1 MTALRNRLSR
11 ALAAGL
17 LWAGAAVA
25 HAAADREPLLLG
37 DDERIL
43 VLAAHPDDETL
54 AAGGLIQEAR
64 ALDLPVRVCFF
75 TMGDNNE
82 LAALFTRRHPALAP
96 GPLRASGQLRQN
108 EALAAATQ
116 LGLTAD
122 DVVFLGYPD
131 SGTLAIW
138 THHWQ
143 TTPPYRSPL
152 TRANAVPYDTAL
164 TPGSAHAGEDVLD
177 DLVDVIRD
185 FRPTHLVLPHP
196 ADHNVDHRALYL
208 FARVALWNLTDDGVA
223 PQLLAAPV
231 HFTRWPEPRR
241 ALAGR
246 PAEPPAFLENDG
258 PWFEYAL
265 APFQVSNKLAAL
277 RRHHSQFRW
286 APDILQ
292 SHVRKTELFAAPGDL
307 AFPGGR
313 GSVEIAETDDTEFRP
328 DENLLQALEQESD
341 AWHDLAGQHAAES
354 AALAGF
360 DNDVV
365 QSRWEGD
372 GQALTAAFRFRR
384 PVAAPVRL
392 SIRLNGYRADQPF
405 GDLPKIEIEAGP
417 DGILTVADL
426 NRRLPADSI
435 QLVSAGADEIAVR
448 VPYALLGRPDKILVG
463 AMLLKKRLPIDG
475 IPWRVLDLAG
485 APLPETAD
493 APAPKPVVREQPP
506 VAPPPPVD
514 DPPEPAAEI
523 RAPEPPPPP
532 AAPPALAPR
541 VNLPRRALP
550 EKTEANE
557 PVLW

>member
-1 MTALRNRLSR
+1 MSFRPLQLRL

-17 LWAGAAVA
+17 LAAA
-25 HAAADREPLLLG
+25 AAAPAAADREPLLLG
-37 DDERIL
+37 DDERLL

-96 GPLRASGQLRQN
+96 GPLRASGRLRQN
-108 EALAAATQ
+108 EAVAAATQ
-116 LGLTAD
+116 LGLSAG

-131 SGTLAIW
+131 SGTLVMW
-138 THHWQ
+138 NHHWR
-143 TTPPYRSPL
+143 TVAPYRSPL
-152 TRANAVPYDTAL
+152 TRANAVPYDDAL

-196 ADHNVDHRALYL
+196 ADHNEDHRALYL
-208 FARVALWNLTDDGVA
+208 FARVALWNLADDGLA

-241 ALAGR
+241 ALSSR

-286 APDILQ
+286 APAILQ
-292 SHVRKTELFAAPGDL
+292 SHVRKTEVFAAPADL

-313 GSVEIAETDDTEFRP
+313 GAAEIAETDDTEFRP
-328 DENLLQALEQESD
+328 DENLLQSLEQEAD
-341 AWHDLAGQHAAES
+341 AWHELAGQHAAES

-384 PVAAPVRL
+384 PVAPARL
-392 SIRLNGYRADQPF
+392 SIRLCGYRGDRPF
-405 GDLPKIEIEAGP
+405 GDLPKIEIEAVP
-417 DGILTVADL
+417 DEILSVADL
-426 NRRLPADSI
+426 HRRLPADSV
-435 QLVSAGADEIAVR
+435 QLVSGGNDEIAVR
-448 VPYALLGRPDKILVG
+448 VPYALLGRPEKIMAN
-463 AMLLKKRLPIDG
+463 AMLMKKRLPIDG
-475 IPWRVLDLAG
+475 IPWRILDLTG

-493 APAPKPVVREQPP
+493 VPAPRPVVRERPP
-506 VAPPPPVD
+506 VAAPPPP
-514 DPPEPAAEI
+514 DPPKPAAEI

-541 VNLPRRALP
+541 VTLPRRAVP
-550 EKTEANE
+550 DQTEANE
-557 PVLW
+557 PVRW

>member
-1 MTALRNRLSR
+1 MTAFRNRFFR

-17 LWAGAAVA
+17 LWAGAA

-37 DDERIL
+37 DDERLL

-64 ALDLPVRVCFF
+64 ALDLPVRACFF

-143 TTPPYRSPL
+143 TAPPYRSPL
-152 TRANAVPYDTAL
+152 TRANAVPYDSAL
-164 TPGSAHAGEDVLD
+164 TPGSAYAGEDVLD

-196 ADHNVDHRALYL
+196 ADHNADHRALYL
-208 FARVALWNLTDDGVA
+208 FARVALWNLADDGVA

-241 ALAGR
+241 ALPDR
-246 PAEPPAFLENDG
+246 PAAPPAFLPADP
-258 PWFEYAL
+258 PWLEYAL

-286 APDILQ
+286 APAILQ
-292 SHVRKTELFAAPGDL
+292 SHVRKTELFAAPADL

-313 GSVEIAETDDTEFRP
+313 GSAENAETDDTEFRP

-354 AALAGF
+354 AALADF
-360 DNDVV
+360 DNDIV
-365 QSRWEGD
+365 QTRWEGD

-384 PVAAPVRL
+384 PVAPPARM
-392 SIRLNGYRADQPF
+392 SIRLYGYRGDRPF

-417 DGILTVADL
+417 DEILSVADL
-426 NRRLPADSI
+426 NRRQPADAV
-435 QLVSAGADEIAVR
+435 QLVSGANDEIAVR
-448 VPYALLGRPDKILVG
+448 VPYALLGRPEKILAG
-463 AMLLKKRLPIDG
+463 ALLLKKRLPIDG

-485 APLPETAD
+485 APLTETAD
-493 APAPKPVVREQPP
+493 VPAPKTVRREPPP
-506 VAPPPPVD
+506 VAPSPPADV
-514 DPPEPAAEI
+514 PPEPAAAVA
-523 RAPEPPPPP
+523 APPPPPP

>member
-1 MTALRNRLSR
+1 MSFRPLQLRL

-17 LWAGAAVA
+17 LAGAAAA

-37 DDERIL
+37 DDERLL

-96 GPLRASGQLRQN
+96 GPLRASGRLRQN
-108 EALAAATQ
+108 EAVAAATQ
-116 LGLTAD
+116 LGLSAA

-131 SGTLAIW
+131 SGTLVMW
-138 THHWQ
+138 NHHWR
-143 TTPPYRSPL
+143 TVAPYRSPL
-152 TRANAVPYDTAL
+152 TRANAVPYDDAL

-177 DLVDVIRD
+177 DLIDVIRD

-196 ADHNVDHRALYL
+196 ADHNVDHRALHL
-208 FARVALWNLTDDGVA
+208 FARVALWQLADDGVS

-241 ALAGR
+241 AQPDQ

-277 RRHHSQFRW
+277 RRHHSQFQL
-286 APDILQ
+286 APEFLEAF
-292 SHVRKTELFAAPGDL
+292 VRKTELFAAPVDL

-313 GSVEIAETDDTEFRP
+313 GAAEIAEADDTEFRP
-328 DENLLQALEQESD
+328 DENRLREFAQESGS
-341 AWHDLAGQHAAES
+341 WHDLAGQHAAES
-354 AALAGF
+354 AALAGV
-360 DNDVV
+360 DNAFA
-365 QSRWEGD
+365 QSRWTGD
-372 GQALTAAFRFRR
+372 GQAVTATFRFRA
-384 PVAAPVRL
+384 PVAAPAQLSLRL
-392 SIRLNGYRADQPF
+392 FGYRGDVPF
-405 GDLPKIEIEAGP
+405 GDMPKIEIAATPRNLLGAE
-417 DGILTVADL
+417 DL
-426 NRRLPADSI
+426 HRQLPADSVQI
-435 QLVSAGADEIAVR
+435 VPGAPNEIAVR
-448 VPYALLGRPDKILVG
+448 VPYALLGRPEKILAG
-463 AMLLKKRLPIDG
+463 ALLLHNRLPLDG

-493 APAPKPVVREQPP
+493 APAPSPVVREQPP
-506 VAPPPPVD
+506 VAPPPPAD
-514 DPPEPAAEI
+514 DPPEPAAQV
-523 RAPEPPPPP
+523 AAPPPPP
-532 AAPPALAPR
+532 AAPLALAPR
-541 VNLPRRALP
+541 VNLPRRAVP
-550 EKTEANE
+550 DQTEANE
-557 PVLW
+557 PVRW